1 MAVGATWTFLS
12 TSASPA
18 TYRNSPRSVVC
29 AGPVCHHSG
38 RINADSWPDDTT
50 FEAIARRLVCE
61 KCGTRRPNVR
71 PDWAERMPN
80 QANWWDDKVQ
90 KGRALAEEINVLSA
104 RARAAGFQ
112 TTEYILNLAVGE
124 LWKDIEKESTDSKS
138 GESGAPC

>member
-1 MAVGATWTFLS
+1 MAVGSTWTFLS

-38 RINADSWPDDTT
+38 RINADSWPDTT

-61 KCGTRRPNVR
+61 KCGTRQPNVR

-90 KGRALAEEINVLSA
+90 KGRALAEEINVRSA
-104 RARAAGFQ
+104 RARELASHREVSR
-112 TTEYILNLAVGE
+112 TEFSGLREAPDEFPAPVSGRDFSI
-124 LWKDIEKESTDSKS
+124 SKFV
-138 GESGAPC
+138 A